1 MSAKNQILKRVRIA
15 YLFIL
20 LFAVAVVFRV
30 LYLQFVEKDVW
41 VQKQTKITKI
51 KEKIIPVRGDIYSD
65 DNRLLVSSV
74 PVYTLR
80 MDLMA
85 SGLTDK
91 VFNKNIDSLAYCLS
105 DLFKDNTKSY
115 YKSKL
120 IKARQNHKRYLLL
133 KRDVSFAQIK
143 KLKRFP
149 IFRLGKYK
157 GGLIIE
163 QKNYR
168 AKPFGILASR
178 TLGYVLQTGSS
189 IGLERAYNSYLQG
202 REGVKWKQRLSG
214 GVTMDIKGGTIVEP
228 EEGKDVVTTINIEI
242 QDIAENAL
250 LRQLQYNEAD
260 HGCVVVME
268 VKTGEVKAIAN
279 LKRNKNGT
287 YSESYNYAIGES
299 VEPGSTFKLPSL
311 IVAMEDGYISL
322 DDSVQTG
329 HGYIE
334 YYGKKLRDSHA
345 EGYGKITVKQV
356 FEKSSNV
363 GVSKIITKYY
373 SENPSR
379 FVDRLYQMNLN
390 DKLGINFLGEG
401 TPKII
406 DPDDSLWSGITLPWM
421 SVGYSI
427 QFTPLQILNFYNAVA
442 NDGKM
447 IKPKFVKE
455 IKYRGEVIKKFK
467 TEIINPSICSKQT
480 LKSAQE
486 MLVGVVEEGTAKNIK
501 NPYYKIAGKTGTAQ
515 IANRKHGYNQGKRKS
530 YRASFVGYFPA
541 DNPKYSCIV
550 VVHDPKV
557 NGYYGS
563 QVAAPVFK
571 EIANNIFVSDKQMQ
585 AQKDTM
591 SLLTNNVPYSKNGFK
606 NDLEKVFDY
615 LNIDYKTDNLKTKWV
630 RTIKKDS
637 VIQLYNNYQI
647 KNLVPDVKGMGLK
660 DALFLLE
667 NSGLK
672 VSVIGH
678 GTVVYQSIVAG
689 RKFNKGDKIILKL
702 VE

>member
-1 MSAKNQILKRVRIA
+1 
-15 YLFIL
+15 
-20 LFAVAVVFRV
+20 
-30 LYLQFVEKDVW
+30 
-41 VQKQTKITKI
+41 
-51 KEKIIPVRGDIYSD
+51 
-65 DNRLLVSSV
+65 
-74 PVYTLR
+74 
-80 MDLMA
+80 
-85 SGLTDK
+85 
-91 VFNKNIDSLAYCLS
+91 
-105 DLFKDNTKSY
+105 
-115 YKSKL
+115 
-120 IKARQNHKRYLLL
+120 
-133 KRDVSFAQIK
+133 
-143 KLKRFP
+143 
-149 IFRLGKYK
+149 
-157 GGLIIE
+157 
-163 QKNYR
+163 
-168 AKPFGILASR
+168 
-178 TLGYVLQTGSS
+178 
-189 IGLERAYNSYLQG
+189 
-202 REGVKWKQRLSG
+202 
-214 GVTMDIKGGTIVEP
+214 
-228 EEGKDVVTTINIEI
+228 
-242 QDIAENAL
+242 
-250 LRQLQYNEAD
+250 
-260 HGCVVVME
+260 
-268 VKTGEVKAIAN
+268 
-279 LKRNKNGT
+279 
-287 YSESYNYAIGES
+287 
-299 VEPGSTFKLPSL
+299 
-311 IVAMEDGYISL
+311 
-322 DDSVQTG
+322 
-329 HGYIE
+329 
-334 YYGKKLRDSHA
+334 
-345 EGYGKITVKQV
+345 
-356 FEKSSNV
+356 
-363 GVSKIITKYY
+363 
-373 SENPSR
+373 
-379 FVDRLYQMNLN
+379 MNLN